1 MLSQRVEINPDEGL
15 IFGKENVDGFGDGR
29 SIRSL
34 ITYAKRTGDGRYAQA
49 LLEKYSE
56 ELDKDFTTSQKASI
70 DAMEKRD
77 LARRLGL
84 SEIPEWYRFDLPNRE
99 KKMASGNIRDGIH
112 RKRRSD

>member
-1 MLSQRVEINPDEGL
+1 MKVN
-15 IFGKENVDGFGDGR
+15 FGKENVMAGDRR

-34 ITYAKRTGDGRYAQA
+34 ITYAKRTGDGRYAQVS
-49 LLEKYSE
+49 EKYSE

-84 SEIPEWYRFDLPNRE
+84 SEIPEWYRFDISNRE
-99 KKMASGNIRDGIH
+99 KGKRLEISGWH
-112 RKRRSD
+112 S